1 VVNLPKRRLLK
12 KTGGSGEEIFLY
24 EDFKFKPVEIEKI
37 VPESPKVKSFYLKPA
52 GTKIPQPGQ
61 FMMAWLPGWEEVPM
75 SVSDVSPDN
84 IRISVAKEGPTTAEF
99 HKLKKG
105 DTLFVR
111 GPFGNHFLL
120 DASSYLV
127 VGGGYG
133 AAPLIYATKLIS
145 KSGGKIMYVVGAK
158 NASELLFLEEARRL
172 KVNIH
177 VATED
182 GSAGH
187 RGLATDLAKQ
197 LLEKEHFDS
206 IITCGPERMMYE
218 VVRQGVN
225 RGIRVQASLERY
237 MKCGFGI
244 CGSCVLDPLGLR
256 VCVDGPVFDGAI
268 LLKTEFGTQKR
279 DAAGS
284 RMVA

>member
-1 VVNLPKRRLLK
+1 MVNLAKRRLLQ
-12 KTGGSGEEIFLY
+12 KTGESGEKIFTY
-24 EDFKFKPVEIEKI
+24 EDFEFKPVEIEK
-37 VPESPKVKSFYLKPA
+37 VGVESPKVKSFYLKPKF
-52 GTKIPQPGQ
+52 TKIPQPGQ

-75 SVSDVSPDN
+75 SISDVGPDN
-84 IRISVAKEGPTTAEF
+84 TRISVAKEGPTTAEF

-105 DTLFVR
+105 DKLFVR
-111 GPFGNHFLL
+111 GPFGRHFMLEGN
-120 DASSYLV
+120 SHLV

-145 KSGGKIMYVVGAK
+145 ESGEKVTYTVGAK
-158 NASELLFLEEARRL
+158 NASELLFLEEARRV
-172 KVNIH
+172 KAKIN

-187 RGLATDLAKQ
+187 RGLVTELVEQ
-197 LLEKEHFDS
+197 LLETEHFDS
-206 IITCGPERMMYE
+206 ILTCGPERMMYE
-218 VVRQGVN
+218 VVRHGVK

-244 CGSCVLDPLGLR
+244 CGSCVLDPIGLR
-256 VCVDGPVFDGAI
+256 VCVDGPVFDGAL
-268 LLKTEFGTQKR
+268 LLKTEFGRQKR

-284 RMVA
+284 RVMM

>member
-1 VVNLPKRRLLK
+1 LPKRRLLK
-12 KTGGSGEEIFLY
+12 ETGESGGKIFSY
-24 EDFKFKPVEIEKI
+24 EDFRFNPAEIKKI
-37 VPESPKVKSFYLKPA
+37 VSESPKVKSFYLKPA
-52 GTKIPQPGQ
+52 CPKIPQPGQ
-61 FMMAWLPGWEEVPM
+61 FMMAWLPEWEEVPM
-75 SVSDVSPDN
+75 SVSDFDPNN
-84 IRISVAKEGPTTAEF
+84 IRISVAKEGPTTSEF

-111 GPFGNHFLL
+111 GPFGSHFLL

-145 KSGGKIMYVVGAK
+145 KSGGNSTYVIGAK
-158 NASELLFLEEARRL
+158 TASELLFLEEARRV
-172 KVNIH
+172 KAKIY

-187 RGLATDLAKQ
+187 RGLVTDLVEE
-197 LLEKEHFDS
+197 LLKNEHFDS
-206 IITCGPERMMYE
+206 ILTCGPEQMTYE
-218 VVRQGVN
+218 VVRQGVK

-244 CGSCVLDPLGLR
+244 CGSCVLDPVGLR
-256 VCVDGPVFDGAI
+256 VCVDGPVFDGTL
-268 LLKTEFGTQKR
+268 LLKTEFGRQKR
-279 DAAGS
+279 DVAGS
-284 RMVA
+284 RVMM